1 MPASASGRDFKAL
14 DGVPVRDAIDRLEK
28 DLKNVA
34 ALLPKSCPGAPRLRS
49 PYTVSEAVSL
59 DEIEKKAAAKA
70 STVCSLR
77 LAPWWSRIMR
87 NDRANQEKYLG
98 S

>member
-1 MPASASGRDFKAL
+1 MPANASGRDLKAL

-77 LAPWWSRIMR
+77 LAPW
-87 NDRANQEKYLG
+87 
-98 S
+98 